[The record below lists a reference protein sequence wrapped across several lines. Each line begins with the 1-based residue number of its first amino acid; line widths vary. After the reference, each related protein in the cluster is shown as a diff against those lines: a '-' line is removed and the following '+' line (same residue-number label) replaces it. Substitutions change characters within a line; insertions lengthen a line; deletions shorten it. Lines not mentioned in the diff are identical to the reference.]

1 MSTRSRRNAVDE
13 LEISSCP
20 LLPPHPLDLSE
31 EDVRCILKGDDKRD
45 CVLYVLELESEN
57 YYVGRTKNL
66 AKRIEDHLS
75 GNADAS
81 CWTKMHRVVSLCKVR
96 NCFDA
101 AEEDA
106 LVFALMERVRLHSLK
121 ENQCPS
127 SAEDKWIE
135 DKCIDCVRGGNYS
148 QPKREEEDRD
158 SIKKKLRGNGDRCF
172 ECGDSEHFEKNCP
185 QKCNNW
191 KESSASPR
199 ALNPEITDS
208 FARLNI
214 SMGKKKSNRS
224 YQVWSE
230 REEGQLRRYVQ
241 LKWTDTQIAEELG
254 RTEKAIKLRKQKLGM
269 G

>member
-1 MSTRSRRNAVDE
+1 MSTRSRRNAIDK

-20 LLPPHPLDLSE
+20 LLPPHPFDLSE
-31 EDVRCILKGDDKRD
+31 EEVRRLLKGGDELRR
-45 CVLYVLELESEN
+45 VLYILELESGN

-66 AKRIEDHLS
+66 AKRIQDHLT
-75 GNADAS
+75 GEPTAS
-81 CWTKMHRVVSLCKVR
+81 CWTKMHHVVSLCKVR
-96 NCFDA
+96 ECHDNS
-101 AEEDA
+101 EEDA
-106 LVFALMERVRLHSLK
+106 LVFAMMERVRLHSLK

-127 SAEDKWIE
+127 LAE

-148 QPKREEEDRD
+148 QPERDDYERD
-158 SIKKKLRGNGDRCF
+158 SIKKNLRGNGDRCF
-172 ECGDSEHFEKNCP
+172 KCGERKHFKKDCP

-214 SMGKKKSNRS
+214 SMGNKKFNRS
-224 YQVWSE
+224 YKVWSE
-230 REEGQLRRYVQ
+230 REEEQLRRYVQ

-269 G
+269 GE